1 MDMSK
6 AISLKEQ
13 TMTDAQATHRLNT
26 TLKAISRSGDRDEKS
41 LKHICHALAAIIN
54 GKSWTDG
61 VDYSR
66 PWDWEHIDN
75 DDTTTTFGRNWNK
88 KLADRWAKVEALRD
102 ELGTERFHHIVD
114 ATEWGASG
122 WDYVN
127 TYIDRFWSAA

>member
-26 TLKAISRSGDRDEKS
+26 TLNSIWRSGDRDEKS
-41 LKHICHALAAIIN
+41 IKHVCHALAAIIN

-75 DDTTTTFGRNWNK
+75 DDITTTFGRNKNK
-88 KLADRWAKVEALRD
+88 KLAEKWAKVEAMRD
-102 ELGTERFHHIVD
+102 ELGTDHFRQIVD
-114 ATEWGASG
+114 MTVFGAQWGMV
-122 WDYVN
+122 DN
-127 TYIDRFWSAA
+127 YIEMYWTTA